1 MHTQY
6 LIKEIKMKINN
17 ILILLLAYMKTNK
30 AKNKDY
36 DFLKD
41 FISKSKVFDG
51 KKKKLY
57 IKINKFKN

>member
-1 MHTQY
+1 
-6 LIKEIKMKINN
+6 MKINN